1 VSGPHSRGP
10 HLPEFFNTPFSVC
23 SIEMTPLSPRERD
36 VLALVAEG
44 KTNGEVG
51 AALGLSPRTVGKHLE
66 HVFEK
71 FGVHTRTAAA
81 AEWFRR
87 RSP

>member
-1 VSGPHSRGP
+1 MLARDV
-10 HLPEFFNTPFSVC
+10 TY
-23 SIEMTPLSPRERD
+23 LSPRERD

-81 AEWFRR
+81 AVWLRR
-87 RSP
+87 R

>member
-1 VSGPHSRGP
+1 MLAGDV
-10 HLPEFFNTPFSVC
+10 TY
-23 SIEMTPLSPRERD
+23 LSPRERD

-51 AALGLSPRTVGKHLE
+51 SALGLSPRTVGKHLE

-81 AEWFRR
+81 AIWLRR
-87 RSP
+87 P

>member
-1 VSGPHSRGP
+1 MLEREPMP
-10 HLPEFFNTPFSVC
+10 K
-23 SIEMTPLSPRERD
+23 LSPRERD
-36 VLALVAEG
+36 VLALVAQG

-87 RSP
+87 RAG

>member
-1 VSGPHSRGP
+1 MSY
-10 HLPEFFNTPFSVC
+10 
-23 SIEMTPLSPRERD
+23 LSPRERD
-36 VLALVAEG
+36 VLSLVAEG

-51 AALGLSPRTVGKHLE
+51 AVLGLSPRTVGKHLE

-81 AEWFRR
+81 AVWLR
-87 RSP
+87 RS

>member
-1 VSGPHSRGP
+1 MS
-10 HLPEFFNTPFSVC
+10 
-23 SIEMTPLSPRERD
+23 PLSPRERD
-36 VLALVAEG
+36 VLTLVAEG

-51 AALGLSPRTVGKHLE
+51 AVLGLSPRTVGKHLE

-81 AEWFRR
+81 AVWLR
-87 RSP
+87 RS

>member
-1 VSGPHSRGP
+1 MLAPDV
-10 HLPEFFNTPFSVC
+10 TY
-23 SIEMTPLSPRERD
+23 LSPRERD

-81 AEWFRR
+81 AIWLRPR
-87 RSP
+87 